1 METVKIGVIGCGYW
15 GPNLIRNLVE
25 MPQARLVAVADLRSD
40 RLAHITA
47 RYPGVRVTD
56 DYWEL
61 FSMSLDAVVVATPPA
76 THFRIAR
83 DCLEHGLNLLIE
95 KPLTLNSRDA
105 RELIAIAES
114 RNLTL
119 MVGHTFEYNAAVRAL
134 KELIDSGELG
144 QIHYIDAV
152 RVSLG
157 LFQPQLDVIWDL
169 APHDISILL
178 YLLGSDPVLISAQ
191 GSDCIFKG
199 KPDIAYL
206 NLDFADSTLAH
217 IRISWLDPCKVR
229 RITVVGSKKMVVYD
243 DVENLEKIKIYDKGV
258 EALPYTDTFGD
269 FQCSYRY
276 GNVVIPNIRF
286 VEPLRVE
293 CEHFVECIIDGS
305 RPQSCGRTGLKVVQ
319 VLEAAE
325 RSLYYGGLPVAI
337 SWDGEPVVQLPPGS
351 QDLLVASQAPA
362 DSPGE
367 EEPDRE
373 PATAV

>member
-1 METVKIGVIGCGYW
+1 MQTIKVGVIGCGYW

-25 MPQARLVAVADLRSD
+25 MPETKLVAVADLRPE
-40 RLAHITA
+40 RLAHISA
-47 RYPGVRVTD
+47 RYPGVQVTD
-56 DYWEL
+56 DYWDL
-61 FSMSLDAVVVATPPA
+61 FSMSLDAVVVATPPP
-76 THFRIAR
+76 THYRIGR
-83 DCLEHGLNLLIE
+83 DCLEHGLNLLVE
-95 KPLTLNSRDA
+95 KPLTLNSSDA
-105 RELIAIAES
+105 LDLIEIAE
-114 RNLTL
+114 RKNLTL

-178 YLLGSDPVLISAQ
+178 YLLDCDPTLVSAQ
-191 GSDCIFKG
+191 GADCIFEG

-206 NLDFADSTLAH
+206 NLSFADSTLAH
-217 IRISWLDPCKVR
+217 VRISWLDPCKMR

-258 EALPYTDTFGD
+258 ETLPHTDTYGD

-293 CEHFVECIIDGS
+293 CQHFVESIVNHTC
-305 RPQSCGRTGLKVVQ
+305 PQSCGRTGLKVVH
-319 VLEAAE
+319 VLEAAQ
-325 RSLYYGGLPVAI
+325 RSLHNGGLPIEVA
-337 SWDGEPVVQLPPGS
+337 WDGDMALQLPMDD
-351 QDLLVASQAPA
+351 QDTSGRVPIQT
-362 DSPGE
+362 DSPEE
-367 EEPDRE
+367 EEPSHE
-373 PATAV
+373 AAAP

>member
-1 METVKIGVIGCGYW
+1 MQTIEVGVIGCGYW

-25 MPQARLVAVADLRSD
+25 MPEAKLVAVTDLRSD
-40 RLAHITA
+40 RLAHISA

-56 DYWEL
+56 DYWDL
-61 FSMSLDAVVVATPPA
+61 FSMSLDAVVVATPPS

-83 DCLEHGLNLLIE
+83 DCLEHGLNLLVE

-105 RELIAIAES
+105 VELIQIAES
-114 RNLTL
+114 RNLIL

-157 LFQPQLDVIWDL
+157 LFQPQLNVIWDL

-178 YLLGSDPVLISAQ
+178 YLLDSDPVLINAQ
-191 GSDCIFKG
+191 GADCIFKG

-206 NLDFADSTLAH
+206 NLDFADLTLAH
-217 IRISWLDPCKVR
+217 VRISWLDPCKVR

-258 EALPYTDTFGD
+258 EALPYTDTFAD

-276 GNVVIPNIRF
+276 GNVVIPNIPF

-293 CEHFVECIIDGS
+293 CQHFVKCIVNGTK
-305 RPQSCGRTGLKVVQ
+305 PQSCGRTGLKVVH

-325 RSLYYGGLPVAI
+325 RSLYYGGLPMAI
-337 SWDGEPVVQLPPGS
+337 TWDGELMRHRVPHGEDLSGEREVQTDAL
-351 QDLLVASQAPA
+351 
-362 DSPGE
+362 GE
-367 EEPDRE
+367 EASSCEH
-373 PATAV
+373 ATA

>member
-1 METVKIGVIGCGYW
+1 MQPINVGVIGCGYW

-25 MPQARLVAVADLRSD
+25 MPETNLVAVADLRPD
-40 RLAHITA
+40 RLAHIQA
-47 RYPGVRVTD
+47 RYPSVRVTD

-61 FSMSLDAVVVATPPA
+61 FSMSLDAAVIATPPA

-83 DCLEHGLNLLIE
+83 DCLEHDLHLLVE
-95 KPLTLNSRDA
+95 KPLTLTSGDA
-105 RELIAIAES
+105 LTLIESAES

-119 MVGHTFEYNAAVRAL
+119 MVGHTFVYNSAVRAL

-152 RVSLG
+152 RVNLG
-157 LFQPQLDVIWDL
+157 LFQPKLDVIWDL

-178 YLLGSDPVLISAQ
+178 YLLDADPVLVSAQ
-191 GSDCIFKG
+191 GADCIFKG

-217 IRISWLDPCKVR
+217 VRISWLDPSKVR

-258 EALPYTDTFGD
+258 ETLPYTDTYGD

-293 CEHFVECIIDGS
+293 CQHFVECILNGDES
-305 RPQSCGRTGLKVVQ
+305 QSSGRAGLDVVR

-325 RSLYYGGLPVAI
+325 RSLYYGGLPTAV
-337 SWDGEPVVQLPPGS
+337 SWDGASEQRPVEPSEEPPQKVQ
-351 QDLLVASQAPA
+351 VEREAA
-362 DSPGE
+362 DE
-367 EEPDRE
+367 EEPSRE
-373 PATAV
+373 VAAA

>member
-1 METVKIGVIGCGYW
+1 MQPIRIGVIGCGYW

-25 MPQARLVAVADLRSD
+25 MPEAKLIAVADLRSE
-40 RLAHITA
+40 RLAHISA
-47 RYPGVRVTD
+47 RYPGIQVTD
-56 DYWEL
+56 DFQDL

-83 DCLEHGLNLLIE
+83 DCLAQGLNVLVE

-105 RELIAIAES
+105 IELIEIAD
-114 RNLTL
+114 RGHLTL
-119 MVGHTFEYNAAVRAL
+119 MVGHTFVYNPAVRAL

-144 QIHYIDAV
+144 QVHYIDAV

-157 LFQPQLDVIWDL
+157 LFQPQLNVIWDL

-178 YLLGSDPVLISAQ
+178 YLLDSDPVLISAQ
-191 GSDCIFKG
+191 GADCIFKG

-217 IRISWLDPCKVR
+217 VRISWLDPCKVR

-258 EALPYTDTFGD
+258 EALPYTDTFAD
-269 FQCSYRY
+269 FNCSYRY
-276 GNVVIPNIRF
+276 GDVVIPNIRF

-293 CEHFVECIIDGS
+293 CQHFVACIVNNT
-305 RPQSCGRTGLKVVQ
+305 RPQSCGQAGLKVIQ

-325 RSLYYGGLPVAI
+325 RSLYYGGVPQAI
-337 SWDGEPVVQLPPGS
+337 SWERDLALDWSASSPDMSMGLLAHTQAPGQEERSREPVG
-351 QDLLVASQAPA
+351 A
-362 DSPGE
+362 
-367 EEPDRE
+367 
-373 PATAV
+373 